1 MYSSTCLP
9 MHVRTCRYVRTYD
22 IHTHTQTTYYM
33 HVHVRIHTYIVT
45 YHTCIPNYIP
55 THTYSYTYTC
65 NGHPNPGYSIA
76 LPCLAYIDT
85 YIHTYMHTCT
95 HTYTQI
101 HIPTSS
107 LRLCAHALFIQAVK
121 QHRFRADFSFFQII
135 RASPN

>member
-1 MYSSTCLP
+1 MYPSTCLP
-9 MHVRTCRYVRTYD
+9 THVRTCRYVRTYD

-45 YHTCIPNYIP
+45 YHTCIHNYIP

-85 YIHTYMHTCT
+85 YIHTYMHTCI
-95 HTYTQI
+95 HARI
-101 HIPTSS
+101 HIRKYTYPHH
-107 LRLCAHALFIQAVK
+107 LCVCAHMPCSYK
-121 QHRFRADFSFFQII
+121 QLSSIGSEPTFLSSR
-135 RASPN
+135 